1 MITVHHLEYSQ
12 SFRVLWLME
21 ALGVPY
27 TLKLYARDKTTNLA
41 PADYKAISPLGT
53 SPVITIGDMALSETN
68 AIIDYILDMHD
79 DGRLRPEK
87 GNAAREDYLFWYHAS
102 QGSLMPMLTFEAVF
116 GVLKKRV
123 PALLRPLIKTVLGK
137 AEDSFVKP
145 RLKLLMDK
153 AEADLSRHKWFA
165 GDSLTAADIVMS
177 YCMESAKSRG
187 YVTEAHINCQRW
199 LDQMHSDPAYQ
210 AAMAKDG
217 KSTMVF
223 SL

>member
-27 TLKLYARDKTTNLA
+27 ELKLYARDKTTNLA
-41 PADYKAISPLGT
+41 PAEYKAISPLGT
-53 SPVITIGDMALSETN
+53 SPVITEGEMALSESN
-68 AIIDYILDMHD
+68 AIMDYILDKHD
-79 DGRLRPEK
+79 KGGLRPAFGSPE
-87 GNAAREDYLFWYHAS
+87 RVDYLFWFHAS

-123 PALLRPLIKTVLGK
+123 PAFLRPLIKTVLGK

-165 GDSLTAADIVMS
+165 GETLTAADIVMS

-187 YVTEAHINCQRW
+187 YITAKHVNCQRW
-199 LDQMHSDPAYQ
+199 LDQMHNDPAYQ